1 MDGMH
6 HLRWSAVS
14 VKAKAE
20 ANLNFHRNRFCVFK
34 NLVQDD
40 TVSLLLKS
48 AKAAEYHQIFN
59 KFKAKTSDRRAAK
72 ACDLGN
78 LVVAQILT
86 FCQDCLI
93 AGDSHILLMG
103 RGASFLKSLPG
114 CSAQDTHMDFDFE
127 SLRPPPG
134 FRRRKP
140 LSIWV
145 ALQPNSCLHL
155 DGKPHPFNAGDV
167 VVFSGDCHHS
177 GAANEHAEPN
187 YRLFSYVPTRG
198 IDVPW
203 DINHCSTNV
212 RRAAVVV
219 TDAALH
225 EYLHRRTNPLDGEFD
240 DNVFKDW
247 LYDWA
252 TGKFYKFTV
261 PVWLEGL
268 DTAES
273 RKGCAV
279 SKGQHAEIADG
290 SIKCKRCHHFDVDD
304 FVPCDTTDRK
314 KLNDFRSQCP
324 CKRVRAACAQ

>member
-1 MDGMH
+1 M
-6 HLRWSAVS
+6 VS
-14 VKAKAE
+14 KILKTE
-20 ANLNFHRNRFCVFK
+20 GLEHNFMK
-34 NLVQDD
+34 
-40 TVSLLLKS
+40 
-48 AKAAEYHQIFN
+48 
-59 KFKAKTSDRRAAK
+59 
-72 ACDLGN
+72 CDLPQHAFHAR
-78 LVVAQILT
+78 VWHA
-86 FCQDCLI
+86 
-93 AGDSHILLMG
+93 
-103 RGASFLKSLPG
+103 
-114 CSAQDTHMDFDFE
+114 
-127 SLRPPPG
+127 
-134 FRRRKP
+134 
-140 LSIWV
+140 
-145 ALQPNSCLHL
+145 ALAHSCLHL

-167 VVFSGDCHHS
+167 VAFSGDCHHS

-203 DINHCSTNV
+203 NIDHCSTNI
-212 RRAAVVV
+212 RRAAEVV

-225 EYLHRRTNPLDGEFD
+225 EYLHRKTNPSDGEFD

-279 SKGQHAEIADG
+279 SNGQHAEIADG
-290 SIKCKRCHHFDVDD
+290 LIKCKRCHHFDVDD
-304 FVPCDTTDRK
+304 FVPCDTTDKK

-324 CKRVRAACAQ
+324 CKRVVPHVPNDECKPAARGIRKKTAR